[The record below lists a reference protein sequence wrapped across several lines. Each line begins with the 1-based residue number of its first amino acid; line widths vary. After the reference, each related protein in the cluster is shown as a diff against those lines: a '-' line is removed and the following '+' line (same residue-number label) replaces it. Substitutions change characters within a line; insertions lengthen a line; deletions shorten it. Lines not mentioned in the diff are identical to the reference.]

1 MSDGPVDRFLE
12 QIDLMIRSRY
22 AAIYVVTWEESRL
35 ESLLYD
41 VARKQG
47 KKLFVWT
54 ATSGLRECR
63 GRAQG
68 LPGAPRLTDPIEVL
82 GHVQRWNG
90 SGLFLLKDFH
100 VCFETPEVVRT
111 LKDVACELKRSHK
124 NLILTVFY

>member
-1 MSDGPVDRFLE
+1 MSDGPVNRFLE

-54 ATSGLRECR
+54 ATSGLRESNATR
-63 GRAQG
+63 
-68 LPGAPRLTDPIEVL
+68 P
-82 GHVQRWNG
+82 
-90 SGLFLLKDFH
+90 
-100 VCFETPEVVRT
+100 TP
-111 LKDVACELKRSHK
+111 
-124 NLILTVFY
+124 